1 VFNEDKKNAYSTLFE
16 CLNAVALISSPIAPF
31 YMDNL
36 FQDLNKNLSSV
47 HLAKFPDY
55 NEKLID
61 SVLEAE
67 MQLAQNL
74 SSAILS
80 LRKKEKIRVRQ
91 PLECALIAV
100 SNNKIKTSV
109 LGAENIILAETNLK
123 NLKIIEEGSELISK
137 KAKPNFR
144 VLGPK
149 FGKKI
154 KEVAQAIASLDSR
167 QIKQLE
173 ISGEI
178 VINGGFSLSKNDVE
192 IVSQKIEGYS
202 VVVTDDFSVALDVK
216 ISEKLKHEGIA
227 REFINRIQNL
237 RKEKQFLVTD
247 KIIISVEKNEK
258 TESAFQNNLNYI
270 CNETLAKKLIFSS
283 SIENHEKINL
293 MDEISCNVLIEKQQ

>member
-1 VFNEDKKNAYSTLFE
+1 
-16 CLNAVALISSPIAPF
+16 
-31 YMDNL
+31 MDNL

-47 HLAKFPDY
+47 HLAKFPNY

-61 SVLEAE
+61 SVLEGE

-154 KEVAQAIASLDSR
+154 KEVAQVIASLDSR

-173 ISGEI
+173 ISGER
-178 VINGGFSLSKNDVE
+178 VWRSYNRYDQAKRSK
-192 IVSQKIEGYS
+192 
-202 VVVTDDFSVALDVK
+202 
-216 ISEKLKHEGIA
+216 
-227 REFINRIQNL
+227 
-237 RKEKQFLVTD
+237 
-247 KIIISVEKNEK
+247 KNHRD
-258 TESAFQNNLNYI
+258 T
-270 CNETLAKKLIFSS
+270 
-283 SIENHEKINL
+283 
-293 MDEISCNVLIEKQQ
+293 